1 MDYKRENNNLKSP
14 CIFCTTQF
22 RISTK
27 NILVKVTC
35 GIPQSVQAN
44 DVKIYQD
51 YILRRCYQSFIVV
64 RTEDGMAGQAR
75 RILLPEMR

>member
-1 MDYKRENNNLKSP
+1 MDYKRKYNNLESL

-22 RISTK
+22 LISTK
-27 NILVKVTC
+27 NILVKVIC

-51 YILRRCYQSFIVV
+51 YILHRSYRSFY
-64 RTEDGMAGQAR
+64 G
-75 RILLPEMR
+75 L